1 WVPAGWHGLILWG
14 ISFARCRRLP
24 CAPQAAPTLTPV
36 HRAGYCAFYG
46 ECGKNPEVNVS
57 LVPSKVPCLS
67 NTPARVATP
76 ALLTQLRAVCPE
88 LVPAGVNETRVCC
101 SAAQLNALRLS
112 VALSSAVLARCPA
125 CARNF
130 ANIYC
135 RNICSP
141 DQSLFTNVTRVTEYA
156 PVPGFSQLA
165 VLEYQCFY
173 DRAFA
178 EAAFTSCQGV
188 RLPATGGYAIDAMC
202 GRYGAKLCTA
212 QRWLDFQGDKN
223 NGLAPLQIDFRL
235 VPNGTRPGGDL
246 EPLNG
251 RAWPCGEPLDA
262 AGEPCSCQDCAEA
275 CPVLWSAPGS
285 QARREKAFYDE
296 HFGPFLRTNQ
306 LIVRA
311 PGRPAAPY
319 DSVVLGARNFSG
331 LLTAEVLRALL
342 ELQERLAAVEVWVEA
357 AGRAVTLSDVC
368 YAPLNP
374 TNASLADCCVT
385 SVTQYFQNNGTRL
398 AMTATQTVGK
408 VTGTVDWRD
417 HLLYCVNSPLSFKDI
432 TALELS
438 CMAEYGGPVF
448 PFLAFGGYPG
458 SEYTEAEAL
467 LVTYSL
473 NNFPRHDARYEW
485 ALLWEERF
493 LAIVRDFQRTHGSNL
508 SVAFMAER
516 SLEDEIN
523 RTTGEDVPIFAVS
536 YLVVFAYVA
545 LALGEYT
552 AWRRVLVESKVTL
565 ALGGI
570 AVVLG
575 AVFASMGCLAFMGL
589 PSSLIILEVVPF
601 LVLAVGA
608 DNIFIFVQ
616 EYQQS
621 VRAPGETRDQHIG
634 RVLAQVAPSMLLCSL
649 SEVICFLLGSL
660 SSMPAVRSFALTAAL
675 AIAFDFLLQ
684 ITGFVAL
691 LALDA
696 RRQEAARFDVCCC
709 WGLEKGAPG
718 GPGTGVLRPLMHRY
732 YVPLLLHRVTR
743 PLVLLFLFLSC
754 AGIYLTLQ
762 VPVGL
767 DQELAMPKD
776 SYMLEY
782 FTALNKYLAVGV
794 PTYFVTTGGYNFSS
808 LAGMNAICSSAGCDA
823 NSLTQK
829 IQYATLFPNVSY
841 LAIPATSWVDDFLDW
856 LNPTGRCCRVHQFGP
871 QKGEFCPATS
881 ALTCLLGKC
890 LNVSRR
896 PTVDEFERFL
906 PWFLSDEPTLQC
918 PKGGLGAYDTSVK
931 MDPNGTI
938 LASRFMAYHRP
949 LANSQEYT
957 AALRAARQL
966 ADNITATLRQVPGTP
981 PDFRVFPYT
990 VTYVYYEQ
998 YLSVVAEGL
1007 FTLALCLV
1015 PTFGVSFVL
1024 LGMDLRSSA
1033 ATLITLVMILV
1044 DTVGAMALWGIPYNA
1059 VALINLVAAVGIS
1072 VEFVSHLTCAF
1083 SRSTKP
1089 SRVERA
1095 AEATVNMG
1103 SKVVAG
1109 VAMTNLPGIVV
1120 LAFAKAQLIQIFF
1133 FRLNLIITLAG
1144 LAHGLIF
1151 LPVLLSYVGKA
1162 PRGATCHRARGP
1174 PPPCPQRASP
1184 GPTWLPRVGR
1194 SLAPSLLPCRTQPAG
1209 ARGHRQGEHGAG
1221 HGAGPGQP
1229 LLRGP
1234 SAGPQAALSPGGAHT
1249 RAPRCPAAAFSTALV
1264 FKLVFSRLELALSG
1278 DGARGGHGHRG
1289 DEVSPHHPPPQRATS
1304 WGGVGCAKPIL
1315 FPSAAF
1321 NPIARHPSSSWV
1333 APGSRRPL
1341 EVLVDDLGGHRLH
1354 LQADG
1359 ALVEVGEE
1367 GLGVADEEVE
1377 LAGRQV
1383 LQHHQANHQQV
1394 GAPLE
1399 HHLVGQATGEGAVE
1413 ELAQEDV
1420 LHRPLGRPGFAVQ
1433 VACVQGEG

>member
-1 WVPAGWHGLILWG
+1 MITRDLQLRRGLIG
-14 ISFARCRRLP
+14 FNVVTPKDFTGEKPPKGDGVPPAAGTAGLP
-24 CAPQAAPTLTPV
+24 RSRHRPPAMPGALALAGAVLGALLALAAPTLTPV

-46 ECGKNPEVNVS
+46 ECGSNPEVNVS

-67 NTPARVATP
+67 NEPARVATP
-76 ALLTQLRAVCPE
+76 ALLAQLRAVCPE
-88 LVPAGVNETRVCC
+88 LVPADANDTRVCC
-101 SAAQLNALRLS
+101 SLAQLNALQLS

-141 DQSLFTNVTRVTEYA
+141 DQSLFTNVTRVAHT
-156 PVPGFSQLA
+156 VLGQRA

-173 DRAFA
+173 DQAFA
-178 EAAFTSCQGV
+178 EAAFASCQGV

-202 GRYGAKLCTA
+202 GSYGAKLCTA

-223 NGLAPLQIDFRL
+223 NGLAPLQIDFHL
-235 VPNGTRPGGDL
+235 VPNGTEPGDGL
-246 EPLNG
+246 QPLSG
-251 RAWPCGEPLDA
+251 RAWSCGQPLDDS
-262 AGEPCSCQDCAEA
+262 GEPCSCQDCAES
-275 CPVLWSAPGS
+275 CPAVPAPPGPRPRFRLGAADGTLVLCCLLFGFLVLFFATGVAAQRLTRRPAAPAARRRRAPCRGSRLGSAARGAFTRWGALVARHPAAVLVAAVLVVSVLAAGMANLRLVTDPVELWSAPGS
-285 QARREKAFYDE
+285 QARQEKAFYDT

-311 PGRPAAPY
+311 PGHPAAPY
-319 DSVVLGARNFSG
+319 DSVVLGAKNFSG
-331 LLTAEVLRALL
+331 VLRAEVLQALL
-342 ELQERLAAVEVWVEA
+342 ELQRRLAGVAVWVEA
-357 AGRAVTLSDVC
+357 AGREVTLRDIC

-385 SVTQYFQNNGTRL
+385 SVTQYFQNNGSHL

-408 VTGTVDWRD
+408 KTGTVDWHD

-467 LVTYSL
+467 IVTYSL
-473 NNFPRHDARYEW
+473 NNFPRDDARYEW
-485 ALLWEERF
+485 VLRWEDSF
-493 LAIVRDFQRTHGSNL
+493 LAIVRDFQRTHGANL

-523 RTTGEDVPIFAVS
+523 RTTSEDVPIFAIS
-536 YLVVFAYVA
+536 YLIVFIYVA

-575 AVFASMGCLAFMGL
+575 SVFASMGFLAFMGL
-589 PSSLIILEVVPF
+589 SSSLIILEVVPF

-616 EYQQS
+616 EYQQQS
-621 VRAPGETRDQHIG
+621 VRAPGETREQHIG

-660 SSMPAVRSFALTAAL
+660 SSMPAVRTFALTAAL

-684 ITGFVAL
+684 ISGFVAL
-691 LALDA
+691 VALDA
-696 RRQEAARFDVCCC
+696 RRQEAARFDICCC
-709 WGLEKGAPG
+709 WELEKGAPG

-732 YVPLLLHRVTR
+732 YVPLLLHRITR
-743 PLVLLFLFLSC
+743 PLMVLLFLFLAC
-754 AGIYLTLQ
+754 AGLYLTLQ
-762 VPVGL
+762 VSVGL
-767 DQELAMPKD
+767 DQELALPKD

-782 FTALNKYLAVGV
+782 FAALNKYLAVGV

-808 LAGMNAICSSAGCDA
+808 PAGTNAICSSAGCDA
-823 NSLTQK
+823 DSLTQK
-829 IQYATLFPNVSY
+829 IQYATLFSNVSY

-856 LNPTGRCCRVHQFGP
+856 LSPTGRCCRVHQFGP
-871 QKGEFCPATS
+871 QRGEFCPATS
-881 ALTCLLGKC
+881 DALSCLLGKC
-890 LNVSRR
+890 LNASRR

-906 PWFLSDEPTLQC
+906 PWFLYDRPTLQC

-931 MDPNGTI
+931 MDANGTI

-957 AALRAARQL
+957 EALRAARQL
-966 ADNITATLRQVPGTP
+966 ADSITATLRRVPGTP
-981 PDFRVFPYT
+981 ADFRVFPYT

-998 YLSVVAEGL
+998 YLGVVAEGL
-1007 FTLALCLV
+1007 FTLTVCLV

-1024 LGMDLRSSA
+1024 LGMDLRSSL
-1033 ATLITLVMILV
+1033 ATLITLIMILV
-1044 DTVGAMALWGIPYNA
+1044 DTVGVMALWSIPYNA
-1059 VALINLVAAVGIS
+1059 VSLINLVAAVGIS

-1083 SRSTKP
+1083 TRSTKP

-1144 LAHGLIF
+1144 LAHGLVF
-1151 LPVLLSYVGKA
+1151 LPVLLSYVG
-1162 PRGATCHRARGP
+1162 P
-1174 PPPCPQRASP
+1174 S
-1184 GPTWLPRVGR
+1184 PRVPAATAAAAKESTEQGAGKGLDNR
-1194 SLAPSLLPCRTQPAG
+1194 CFEDPAPSP
-1209 ARGHRQGEHGAG
+1209 RQ
-1221 HGAGPGQP
+1221 
-1229 LLRGP
+1229 R
-1234 SAGPQAALSPGGAHT
+1234 
-1249 RAPRCPAAAFSTALV
+1249 
-1264 FKLVFSRLELALSG
+1264 
-1278 DGARGGHGHRG
+1278 
-1289 DEVSPHHPPPQRATS
+1289 
-1304 WGGVGCAKPIL
+1304 
-1315 FPSAAF
+1315 
-1321 NPIARHPSSSWV
+1321 
-1333 APGSRRPL
+1333 
-1341 EVLVDDLGGHRLH
+1341 
-1354 LQADG
+1354 
-1359 ALVEVGEE
+1359 
-1367 GLGVADEEVE
+1367 
-1377 LAGRQV
+1377 
-1383 LQHHQANHQQV
+1383 
-1394 GAPLE
+1394 
-1399 HHLVGQATGEGAVE
+1399 
-1413 ELAQEDV
+1413 
-1420 LHRPLGRPGFAVQ
+1420 
-1433 VACVQGEG
+1433 